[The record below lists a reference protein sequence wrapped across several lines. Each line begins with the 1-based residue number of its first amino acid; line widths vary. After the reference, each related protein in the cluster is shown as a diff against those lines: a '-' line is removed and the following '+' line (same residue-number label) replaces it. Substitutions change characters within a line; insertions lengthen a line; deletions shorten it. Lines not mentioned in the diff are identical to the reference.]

1 LKQQHGTRKNGPS
14 SCVFCAL
21 GRAFGAQLPMQKK
34 KHKVGCYFC
43 DFVLSEISWKKLVI
57 FCVLGFQDFLGT
69 VGDGPERAAR

>member
-1 LKQQHGTRKNGPS
+1 MDLPA
-14 SCVFCAL
+14 VFFVLSAVL
-21 GRAFGAQLPMQKK
+21 LEPQLPMQK

-69 VGDGPERAAR
+69 VADGPERAAR